1 MKTILITGAG
11 GFIGNNL
18 FNFLK
23 TKKNINLFGTVSKL
37 KKKNNKQKKIL
48 IKKNFVTKKIFKS
61 NLSNLNEIK
70 KLIFKINPDVI
81 YHFAAMS
88 DHNYGEKNKKLCKKN
103 NSKITKNIIKCI
115 NKDCKLI
122 FLSSDKV
129 YSGNP
134 KISPEN
140 INLKPKG
147 YLAKEKLICEKIIK
161 KKIKRYFI
169 LRLPIVHKLGECD
182 KFSTIDNFLYLLKK
196 KKKITV
202 FNNVK
207 RSFLKINELNIFLE
221 KLIDSQSY
229 DIYNIGSKMYSYS
242 HRIKMLSR
250 KLRINLKNK
259 MNEINGDVFPLEQN
273 FNTNKVRKKFK
284 YNFT

>member
-23 TKKNINLFGTVSKL
+23 KKKNIKLFGTINKLKNKNVKL
-37 KKKNNKQKKIL
+37 KKILLKKKI
-48 IKKNFVTKKIFKS
+48 ISKKIYKID
-61 NLSNLNEIK
+61 LSNLKEIK
-70 KLIFKINPDVI
+70 KIISKTNPNII

-88 DHNYGEKNKKLCKKN
+88 DHSYAEKNKKLCKKY

-115 NKDCKLI
+115 NKDSKLI

-140 INLKPKG
+140 INLKPNS
-147 YLAKEKLICEKIIK
+147 YLAKEKIICEKIIK
-161 KKIKRYFI
+161 KKIKKYFI
-169 LRLPIVHKLGECD
+169 LRLPIVHKMGEYF

-196 KKKITV
+196 KQNIRV

-207 RSFLKINELNIFLE
+207 RSFLKISELNVFLE
-221 KLIDSQSY
+221 KLIDSKNY
-229 DIYNIGSKMYSYS
+229 GIYNVGSKKLSYS
-242 HRIKMLSR
+242 QRVKMLSAEL
-250 KLRINLKNK
+250 KINWKNK
-259 MNEINGDVFPLEQN
+259 INEIQGNVFPLEQN
-273 FNTNKVRKKFK
+273 FNTNKVKKKFK
-284 YNFT
+284 CIFT